1 MPVNVKN
8 LIAETFVK
16 LSDEKNIDKITVKDI
31 VEACGI
37 SRQAFYYH
45 FQDLLEVIEWSMEQA
60 FGQLL
65 DRSLQEDDPEIVLND
80 FITASE
86 NAAPFMQKLFRS
98 QKREQVERMMARC
111 ARSYLQELI
120 SAKGK
125 LPRIPY
131 EDLDI
136 ALNFCTYG
144 IVGLLLECCDKK
156 KASTGKQWPVRC
168 TASCRGG
175 SEKRIRSAHRRIDR
189 QIPRCVKGLYTSG
202 DLSIHKRCF
211 ANGAAPGSLL

>member
-45 FQDLLEVIEWSMEQA
+45 FRDLLEVIEWSMEQA

-80 FITASE
+80 FIAASE

-98 QKREQVERMMARC
+98 QKREQVERLMARC
-111 ARSYLQELI
+111 VRI

-156 KASTGKQWPVRC
+156 KAVDRETMARQMYRLLQGQIGETEPVR
-168 TASCRGG
+168 A
-175 SEKRIRSAHRRIDR
+175 
-189 QIPRCVKGLYTSG
+189 
-202 DLSIHKRCF
+202 
-211 ANGAAPGSLL
+211 

>member
-45 FQDLLEVIEWSMEQA
+45 FQDLLEAIKWSMEQA
-60 FGQLL
+60 FEQLL

-98 QKREQVERMMARC
+98 QKREQVERLMVRSV
-111 ARSYLQELI
+111 RSYLQEMI
-120 SAKGK
+120 RRKGP
-125 LPRIPY
+125 LTEIPY
-131 EDLDI
+131 EDAET
-136 ALNFCTYG
+136 ALSFCTYG
-144 IVGLLLECCDKK
+144 IVGLLLEYCEKK
-156 KASTGKQWPVRC
+156 DVDRDRLARQMYHLLTGRVAPK
-168 TASCRGG
+168 RG
-175 SEKRIRSAHRRIDR
+175 E
-189 QIPRCVKGLYTSG
+189 
-202 DLSIHKRCF
+202 
-211 ANGAAPGSLL
+211 

>member
-8 LIAETFVK
+8 LIAETFVR

-60 FGQLL
+60 FEQLL
-65 DRSLQEDDPEIVLND
+65 DRSLQEEDPEIVLND

-98 QKREQVERMMARC
+98 QKREQVERLMARC
-111 ARSYLQELI
+111 VRGYLQELI

-136 ALNFCTYG
+136 ALTFCTYG
-144 IVGLLLECCDKK
+144 IVGLLLECCNKK
-156 KASTGKQWPVRC
+156 KAVDRETMARQMYRLLQGRIGEADPVR
-168 TASCRGG
+168 A
-175 SEKRIRSAHRRIDR
+175 
-189 QIPRCVKGLYTSG
+189 
-202 DLSIHKRCF
+202 
-211 ANGAAPGSLL
+211 

>member
-1 MPVNVKN
+1 MRSSGRGTFRLFLAFLCTGWYDERMKKRVAYYVSRKNPLIWLAALVMLASAALRIANV
-8 LIAETFVK
+8 
-16 LSDEKNIDKITVKDI
+16 
-31 VEACGI
+31 CGKGADA
-37 SRQAFYYH
+37 R
-45 FQDLLEVIEWSMEQA
+45 
-60 FGQLL
+60 
-65 DRSLQEDDPEIVLND
+65 IVLND

-156 KASTGKQWPVRC
+156 KAVDRETMARQMYRLLQGRIGEADPVR
-168 TASCRGG
+168 A
-175 SEKRIRSAHRRIDR
+175 
-189 QIPRCVKGLYTSG
+189 
-202 DLSIHKRCF
+202 
-211 ANGAAPGSLL
+211 

>member
-45 FQDLLEVIEWSMEQA
+45 FRDLLEVIEWSMEQA

-86 NAAPFMQKLFRS
+86 NL
-98 QKREQVERMMARC
+98 
-111 ARSYLQELI
+111 
-120 SAKGK
+120 
-125 LPRIPY
+125 
-131 EDLDI
+131 
-136 ALNFCTYG
+136 
-144 IVGLLLECCDKK
+144 
-156 KASTGKQWPVRC
+156 
-168 TASCRGG
+168 CRN
-175 SEKRIRSAHRRIDR
+175 
-189 QIPRCVKGLYTSG
+189 
-202 DLSIHKRCF
+202 CF
-211 ANGAAPGSLL
+211 APRSGNRWSG

>member
-8 LIAETFVK
+8 LIAETFVR

-60 FGQLL
+60 FEQLL

-80 FITASE
+80 
-86 NAAPFMQKLFRS
+86 AAPFMQKLFHA
-98 QKREQVERMMARC
+98 QKREQVERMMVRC
-111 ARSYLQELI
+111 VRSYLQELI

-144 IVGLLLECCDKK
+144 IVGLLLECCNKK
-156 KASTGKQWPVRC
+156 KAVDRETMARQMYRLLQGRIGEADPVR
-168 TASCRGG
+168 A
-175 SEKRIRSAHRRIDR
+175 
-189 QIPRCVKGLYTSG
+189 
-202 DLSIHKRCF
+202 
-211 ANGAAPGSLL
+211 

>member
-1 MPVNVKN
+1 MMQQKTTQEKHDRAKYKLAASIKECMKTTPV
-8 LIAETFVK
+8 
-16 LSDEKNIDKITVKDI
+16 DRITVKDI
-31 VEACGI
+31 VDECGI
-37 SRQAFYYH
+37 SRQSFYYH
-45 FQDLLEVIEWSMEQA
+45 FQDILEVIEWSMEQA

-80 FITASE
+80 FIAASE

-98 QKREQVERMMARC
+98 QKREQVEWLMARC
-111 ARSYLQELI
+111 VRSYLQELI

-144 IVGLLLECCDKK
+144 FVGLLLECCDKK
-156 KASTGKQWPVRC
+156 KTVDRETMARQMYRLLQGRIGEADPVR
-168 TASCRGG
+168 A
-175 SEKRIRSAHRRIDR
+175 
-189 QIPRCVKGLYTSG
+189 
-202 DLSIHKRCF
+202 
-211 ANGAAPGSLL
+211 

>member
-8 LIAETFVK
+8 LITETFVK

-45 FQDLLEVIEWSMEQA
+45 FRDLLEVIEWSMEQA
-60 FGQLL
+60 FEQLL

-80 FITASE
+80 FIAASE

-98 QKREQVERMMARC
+98 QKREQVERLMARC
-111 ARSYLQELI
+111 VRGYLQELI

-144 IVGLLLECCDKK
+144 FVGLLLECCDKK
-156 KASTGKQWPVRC
+156 KTVDRETMARQMYRLLQGRIGEADPVR
-168 TASCRGG
+168 A
-175 SEKRIRSAHRRIDR
+175 
-189 QIPRCVKGLYTSG
+189 
-202 DLSIHKRCF
+202 
-211 ANGAAPGSLL
+211 

>member
-60 FGQLL
+60 FEQLL

-80 FITASE
+80 FIAASE

-98 QKREQVERMMARC
+98 QKREQVERLMARC
-111 ARSYLQELI
+111 ARSYL
-120 SAKGK
+120 
-125 LPRIPY
+125 Y

-156 KASTGKQWPVRC
+156 KAVDRETMARQMYRLLQGRIGEADPVR
-168 TASCRGG
+168 A
-175 SEKRIRSAHRRIDR
+175 
-189 QIPRCVKGLYTSG
+189 
-202 DLSIHKRCF
+202 
-211 ANGAAPGSLL
+211 

>member
-1 MPVNVKN
+1 MAADMKE
-8 LIAETFVK
+8 LIAQATNTLLVEKHVK
-16 LSDEKNIDKITVKDI
+16 KLTVKDI
-31 VEACGI
+31 VEQCHI
-37 SRQAFYYH
+37 TRKAFYYH
-45 FQDLLEVIEWSMEQA
+45 FQDILEVIEWSMEQA
-60 FGQLL
+60 FEQLL

-98 QKREQVERMMARC
+98 QKREQVERLMARC
-111 ARSYLQELI
+111 VRSYLQELI

-156 KASTGKQWPVRC
+156 KAVDRETMARQMYRLLQGRIGEADPVR
-168 TASCRGG
+168 A
-175 SEKRIRSAHRRIDR
+175 
-189 QIPRCVKGLYTSG
+189 
-202 DLSIHKRCF
+202 
-211 ANGAAPGSLL
+211 

>member
-60 FGQLL
+60 FEQLL
-65 DRSLQEDDPEIVLND
+65 DRSLQEDDPEIVLSD
-80 FITASE
+80 LI
-86 NAAPFMQKLFRS
+86 AA
-98 QKREQVERMMARC
+98 EQVERLMVRC

-156 KASTGKQWPVRC
+156 KAVDRETMARQMYRLLQGRIGEADPVR
-168 TASCRGG
+168 A
-175 SEKRIRSAHRRIDR
+175 
-189 QIPRCVKGLYTSG
+189 
-202 DLSIHKRCF
+202 
-211 ANGAAPGSLL
+211 

>member
-16 LSDEKNIDKITVKDI
+16 LSDKKNIDKITVKDI

-60 FGQLL
+60 FEQLL

-80 FITASE
+80 FIAASE

-98 QKREQVERMMARC
+98 QKREQVERLMARC
-111 ARSYLQELI
+111 VRSYLQELI

-144 IVGLLLECCDKK
+144 IVGLLLECCNKK
-156 KASTGKQWPVRC
+156 KAVDRETMARQMYRLLQGRIGEADPVR
-168 TASCRGG
+168 A
-175 SEKRIRSAHRRIDR
+175 
-189 QIPRCVKGLYTSG
+189 
-202 DLSIHKRCF
+202 
-211 ANGAAPGSLL
+211 

>member
-1 MPVNVKN
+1 
-8 LIAETFVK
+8 
-16 LSDEKNIDKITVKDI
+16 
-31 VEACGI
+31 
-37 SRQAFYYH
+37 
-45 FQDLLEVIEWSMEQA
+45 MEQA
-60 FGQLL
+60 LGQLL
-65 DRSLQEDDPEIVLND
+65 DRRLQEDDPEIVLND

-98 QKREQVERMMARC
+98 QKREQVERLMARC
-111 ARSYLQELI
+111 VRSYLQELI

-156 KASTGKQWPVRC
+156 KAVDRETMARQMYRLLQGRIGEADPVR
-168 TASCRGG
+168 A
-175 SEKRIRSAHRRIDR
+175 
-189 QIPRCVKGLYTSG
+189 
-202 DLSIHKRCF
+202 
-211 ANGAAPGSLL
+211 

>member
-1 MPVNVKN
+1 MADSNITKN
-8 LIAETFVK
+8 ALAVSMKK
-16 LSDEKNIDKITVKDI
+16 LMEKKPFSKISVGDI
-31 VEACGI
+31 CEDCGMNRK
-37 SRQAFYYH
+37 SFYYH
-45 FQDLLEVIEWSMEQA
+45 FRDLLEVIEWSMEQA

-156 KASTGKQWPVRC
+156 KAVDRETMARQMYRLLQGRIGEADPVR
-168 TASCRGG
+168 A
-175 SEKRIRSAHRRIDR
+175 
-189 QIPRCVKGLYTSG
+189 
-202 DLSIHKRCF
+202 
-211 ANGAAPGSLL
+211 

>member
-60 FGQLL
+60 FEQLL
-65 DRSLQEDDPEIVLND
+65 DRRLQEDDPEIVLND

-98 QKREQVERMMARC
+98 QKRAAEGALRPELFAGADLCERKTA
-111 ARSYLQELI
+111 A
-120 SAKGK
+120 
-125 LPRIPY
+125 
-131 EDLDI
+131 D
-136 ALNFCTYG
+136 
-144 IVGLLLECCDKK
+144 
-156 KASTGKQWPVRC
+156 PV
-168 TASCRGG
+168 
-175 SEKRIRSAHRRIDR
+175 
-189 QIPRCVKGLYTSG
+189 
-202 DLSIHKRCF
+202 
-211 ANGAAPGSLL
+211 

>member
-8 LIAETFVK
+8 LIAETFVR

-60 FGQLL
+60 FEQLL
-65 DRSLQEDDPEIVLND
+65 DRRLQEDDPEIVLND

-111 ARSYLQELI
+111 ARGYLQELI

-144 IVGLLLECCDKK
+144 FVGLLLECCDKK
-156 KASTGKQWPVRC
+156 KTVDRETMARQMYRLLQGRIGEADPVR
-168 TASCRGG
+168 A
-175 SEKRIRSAHRRIDR
+175 
-189 QIPRCVKGLYTSG
+189 
-202 DLSIHKRCF
+202 
-211 ANGAAPGSLL
+211 

>member
-60 FGQLL
+60 FEQLL
-65 DRSLQEDDPEIVLND
+65 DRSLQEEDPEIVLND

-156 KASTGKQWPVRC
+156 KAVDRETMARQMYRLLQG
-168 TASCRGG
+168 
-175 SEKRIRSAHRRIDR
+175 RIAHRRIDR
-189 QIPRCVKGLYTSG
+189 QIPRCVKGLYTSV

-211 ANGAAPGSLL
+211 ANGAVPGSLL

>member
-60 FGQLL
+60 FEQLL

-98 QKREQVERMMARC
+98 QKREQVERLMVRC

-156 KASTGKQWPVRC
+156 EAGDRETMARRMYRLLQGRIGATEPVR
-168 TASCRGG
+168 A
-175 SEKRIRSAHRRIDR
+175 
-189 QIPRCVKGLYTSG
+189 
-202 DLSIHKRCF
+202 
-211 ANGAAPGSLL
+211 

>member
-45 FQDLLEVIEWSMEQA
+45 FQDLLE
-60 FGQLL
+60 
-65 DRSLQEDDPEIVLND
+65 DDPEIVLND

-98 QKREQVERMMARC
+98 QKREQVERLMARC
-111 ARSYLQELI
+111 VRSYLQELI

-156 KASTGKQWPVRC
+156 KAVDRETMARQMYRLLQERIGETEPVR
-168 TASCRGG
+168 A
-175 SEKRIRSAHRRIDR
+175 
-189 QIPRCVKGLYTSG
+189 
-202 DLSIHKRCF
+202 
-211 ANGAAPGSLL
+211 

>member
-37 SRQAFYYH
+37 SLQEFYYH

-65 DRSLQEDDPEIVLND
+65 DRRLQEDDPEIVLND

-111 ARSYLQELI
+111 VRSYLQELI
-120 SAKGK
+120 SAKG
-125 LPRIPY
+125 
-131 EDLDI
+131 
-136 ALNFCTYG
+136 
-144 IVGLLLECCDKK
+144 
-156 KASTGKQWPVRC
+156 
-168 TASCRGG
+168 
-175 SEKRIRSAHRRIDR
+175 
-189 QIPRCVKGLYTSG
+189 
-202 DLSIHKRCF
+202 
-211 ANGAAPGSLL
+211 

>member
-1 MPVNVKN
+1 MFQTKE
-8 LIAETFVK
+8 IIKDTFWQI
-16 LSDEKNIDKITVKDI
+16 LEEKPYNKITVQDI
-31 VEACGI
+31 VNRC
-37 SRQAFYYH
+37 RVNRNTFYYH

-60 FGQLL
+60 FEQLL
-65 DRSLQEDDPEIVLND
+65 DRRLQEDDPEIVLND

-98 QKREQVERMMARC
+98 QKREQVERLMARC
-111 ARSYLQELI
+111 VRSYLQELI

-136 ALNFCTYG
+136 ALTFCTYG

-156 KASTGKQWPVRC
+156 KAVDRETMARQMYRLLQGRIGEADPVR
-168 TASCRGG
+168 A
-175 SEKRIRSAHRRIDR
+175 
-189 QIPRCVKGLYTSG
+189 
-202 DLSIHKRCF
+202 
-211 ANGAAPGSLL
+211 